1 MPDSISLRPSAHP
14 PPAHRLMIPT
24 VEVFVGATALA
35 LHRSSTISLL
45 IYWNVRLVFHIRFF
59 RGQMG

>member
-1 MPDSISLRPSAHP
+1 
-14 PPAHRLMIPT
+14 MIPT

-45 IYWNVRLVFHIRFF
+45 MYWNVRLVFHIRFF
-59 RGQMG
+59 HGQTGKVWMPGELLAVFACNE